1 MIDQPNGCGPKGW
14 FGKLIPNH
22 LFGLSVKSACDYHDL
37 QYIQGGDNHQ
47 RKVADQN
54 FLDGMLEK
62 IKQKSDSKVIS
73 FLRRVGAY
81 SYYLAVRFLGKYF
94 FKKDNFPYGKA

>member
-22 LFGLSVKSACDYHDL
+22 LFGLSVKSACDYHDQ
-37 QYIQGGDNHQ
+37 QYIQGGSNHQ
-47 RKVADQN
+47 RKLADQI
-54 FLDGMLEK
+54 FLKEMLEK
-62 IKQKSDSKVIS
+62 IKHKNDSKVIS
-73 FLRRVGAY
+73 FLRKLGAY

-94 FKKDNFPYGKA
+94 FKKDNSPSEKA